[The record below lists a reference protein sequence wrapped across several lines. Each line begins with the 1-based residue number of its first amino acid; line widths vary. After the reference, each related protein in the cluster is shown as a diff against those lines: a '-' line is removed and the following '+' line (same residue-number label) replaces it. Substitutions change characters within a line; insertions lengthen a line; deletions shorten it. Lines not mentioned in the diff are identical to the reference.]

1 MIIDYGEELPI
12 GFGLSLAMN
21 ESAMEQFS
29 KMTEQ
34 QKMSV
39 VQRSK
44 EVGSRREME
53 SLVSK
58 VAKGQWSL

>member
-21 ESAMEQFS
+21 EPAMEHFS

-34 QKMSV
+34 QKTSV

-44 EVGSRREME
+44 EVGSRQEME
-53 SLVSK
+53 RLVSE
-58 VAKGQWSL
+58 VAEGQWS

>member
-29 KMTEQ
+29 KMTE
-34 QKMSV
+34 
-39 VQRSK
+39 
-44 EVGSRREME
+44 
-53 SLVSK
+53 
-58 VAKGQWSL
+58 